1 MWSRPMIDPHPALTK
16 RLVDAARRMK
26 TCFVPVPLSE
36 VEHMPDPDYGFDV
49 VIDPRGP
56 CVPDPV
62 HAEWCNLGP
71 TTHTDHAGVERCD
84 LCGHPVPPTDPFP
97 SSEEVDFAVI
107 STLRAD
113 LAAMTSSCEVQQ
125 IALEHLREHV
135 RIAAERVV
143 TLTRELQIE
152 RDEIRP
158 TAEELTHR
166 EVERQLQAK
175 IVTLTQRAEEAE
187 ATITCEQQ
195 QRLAYSRYISELEAR
210 VQTAEQERDELKTD
224 KAFWELMT
232 RDDRVTAL
240 EDELSTL
247 LAARDRLGAQW
258 GFEDEHFSRS

>member
-1 MWSRPMIDPHPALTK
+1 MPLWAGHGNGEDVAMPDSRTRLGWFLTAHP
-16 RLVDAARRMK
+16 
-26 TCFVPVPLSE
+26 SE
-36 VEHMPDPDYGFDV
+36 VIEAY
-49 VIDPRGP
+49 
-56 CVPDPV
+56 
-62 HAEWCNLGP
+62 AEDGSLHESIC
-71 TTHTDHAGVERCD
+71 
-84 LCGHPVPPTDPFP
+84 
-97 SSEEVDFAVI
+97 EEL
-107 STLRAD
+107 TRLRAD
-113 LAAMTSSCEVQQ
+113 LAAMTSSCDVQQ

-224 KAFWELMT
+224 KAFW
-232 RDDRVTAL
+232 
-240 EDELSTL
+240 
-247 LAARDRLGAQW
+247 
-258 GFEDEHFSRS
+258 